1 MNAVAVA
8 VVRMTERFNKFFYG
22 FLSACLLMII
32 FVSCAD
38 EFYFGKSKEDLA
50 PTTNLILLLITP
62 FHIILLFFGVIF
74 ECHIAGSK
82 PKKS

>member
-1 MNAVAVA
+1 VNAVAVA

-38 EFYFGKSKEDLA
+38 EFYFGKSKEDLNKELA
-50 PTTNLILLLITP
+50 RSMFELDSLIMDMRITLGDSS
-62 FHIILLFFGVIF
+62 IIQ
-74 ECHIAGSK
+74 K
-82 PKKS
+82 

>member
-8 VVRMTERFNKFFYG
+8 VVRMPERFNKFFYG

-38 EFYFGKSKEDLA
+38 EFYFGKSKEDLNKELA
-50 PTTNLILLLITP
+50 RSMFELDSLIMNMRITLGDSS
-62 FHIILLFFGVIF
+62 IIQ
-74 ECHIAGSK
+74 K
-82 PKKS
+82 

>member
-8 VVRMTERFNKFFYG
+8 VARMTERFNKFFYG

-38 EFYFGKSKEDLA
+38 EFYFGKSKEDLNKELA
-50 PTTNLILLLITP
+50 RSMFELDSLIMDMRITLGDSS
-62 FHIILLFFGVIF
+62 II
-74 ECHIAGSK
+74 EK
-82 PKKS
+82 